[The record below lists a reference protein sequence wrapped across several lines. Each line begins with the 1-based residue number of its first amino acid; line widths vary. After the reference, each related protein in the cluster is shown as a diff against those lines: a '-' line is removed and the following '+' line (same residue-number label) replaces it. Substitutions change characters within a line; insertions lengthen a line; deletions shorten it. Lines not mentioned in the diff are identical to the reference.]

1 MNIFSMLFGID
12 IFFIPVLFYIIVFA
26 IIILVLKW
34 LGAWMFGIDK
44 VIKNQEAIIE
54 ELRKKNN

>member
-12 IFFIPVLFYIIVFA
+12 ILLLPVLFYIIVFA

-34 LGAWMFGIDK
+34 LGPWMFGIDK
-44 VIKNQEAIIE
+44 IIKNQEAILE